1 MERQKSA
8 EVIVGALERSAR
20 WRHWPERAETARH
33 RTTDRRDEGP
43 NLLRTLA
50 RMHSMSERDAEPTAE
65 MPERPGK
72 VGDGIAEDTGAA
84 RRADAA
90 CDEHARDRIPVTLE
104 QVLSRENMWRAYER
118 VVRNAGAAGVD
129 GMSVEALKACL
140 QLRWEAIR
148 KELLD
153 GAYRPSPVLKVEI
166 PKPDGGVRTLGIP
179 TVVDRLIQQALY
191 QALQGW
197 YDPTFS
203 DASFGFRLGRGAHD
217 ALERAREHVAAGH
230 RWVVDM
236 DLEKFFDRVNHDV
249 LMSRLARRIEDK
261 RILKLIRRFLQ
272 AGMME
277 GGLVSARTEGT
288 PQGGPLSPLLSNI
301 LLDELDKELER
312 RGHRFVRYADDCN
325 IYVRSK
331 RSGERVL
338 ATIERFLK
346 DRLRLK
352 VNRDK
357 SAVDRPWNRKFLGYT
372 FTTHF
377 QPKLKVA
384 PQSVTRF
391 KSRLREVF
399 RVGRGRSLARLIK
412 ELRPKLIGWVSYF
425 RKSEVRVTFEEL
437 DQWLRRKLRAILWRQ
452 WKRNWPRF
460 KQLVRRGL
468 DPVRAWQ
475 SVTNGRGP
483 WWNAGASHMNQA
495 VPTKA
500 LSQLGLPS
508 LLQELHRLAK
518 ST

>member
-1 MERQKSA
+1 
-8 EVIVGALERSAR
+8 
-20 WRHWPERAETARH
+20 
-33 RTTDRRDEGP
+33 
-43 NLLRTLA
+43 
-50 RMHSMSERDAEPTAE
+50 MSERDAEAKAE
-65 MPERPGK
+65 MPEQSGK
-72 VGDGIAEDTGAA
+72 VGDGIAESTEAA
-84 RRADAA
+84 RQADAA
-90 CDEHARDRIPVTLE
+90 CDEHTNDRIPVTLE
-104 QVLSRENMWRAYER
+104 KVLSRENMWRAYQR
-118 VVRNAGAAGVD
+118 VVGNQGAPGVD
-129 GMSVEALKACL
+129 GMTVEALKPFL

-153 GAYRPSPVLKVEI
+153 GAYQPSPVLKVEI

-191 QALQGW
+191 QTLNAW
-197 YDPTFS
+197 YDTTFS
-203 DASFGFRLGRGAHD
+203 DHSFGFRRGRGTHD
-217 ALERAREHVAAGH
+217 ALERAREHVAARY

-236 DLEKFFDRVNHDV
+236 DLEKFFDRVNHDI

-261 RILKLIRRFLQ
+261 RILRLIRRYLQ

-325 IYVRSK
+325 IYVRSR

-338 ATIERFLK
+338 ASVERFLQ

-372 FTTHF
+372 FTMHY

-384 PQSVTRF
+384 PQSVLRL
-391 KSRLREVF
+391 KSRLRELF
-399 RVGRGRSLARLIK
+399 RAGRGRSLGRVI
-412 ELRPKLIGWVSYF
+412 EQLRPKLIGWVSYF
-425 RKSEVRVTFEEL
+425 RKSEVRIVFEEL
-437 DQWLRRKLRAILWRQ
+437 DQWIRHKLRAILWRQ
-452 WKRNWPRF
+452 WKRPRTRARE
-460 KQLVRRGL
+460 LERRGL
-468 DPVRAWQ
+468 APERAWV
-475 SVTNGRGP
+475 SAMCGRGP

-495 VPTKA
+495 VPTRYLA
-500 LSQLGLPS
+500 QLGLPS
-508 LLQELHRLAK
+508 LIQELQRLAK

>member
-1 MERQKSA
+1 
-8 EVIVGALERSAR
+8 
-20 WRHWPERAETARH
+20 
-33 RTTDRRDEGP
+33 
-43 NLLRTLA
+43 
-50 RMHSMSERDAEPTAE
+50 MSETDADPKAE
-65 MPERPGK
+65 MPEQRPK
-72 VGDGIAEDTGAA
+72 VGDGITEGTPHA
-84 RRADAA
+84 RQADAA
-90 CDEHARDRIPVTLE
+90 HDEHAEDQIPVTLE
-104 QVLSRENMWRAYER
+104 KVLSRENMWRAYER
-118 VVRNAGAAGVD
+118 VVGNGGAPGIDGVTVD
-129 GMSVEALKACL
+129 ELKPLL
-140 QLRWEAIR
+140 QARWEAIR

-153 GAYRPSPVLKVEI
+153 GTYKPSPVRKVDI
-166 PKPDGGVRTLGIP
+166 PKPDGGLRTLGIP

-197 YDPTFS
+197 YDTTFC
-203 DASFGFRLGRGAHD
+203 DQSFGFRLGRGAHD

-236 DLEKFFDRVNHDV
+236 DLEKFFDRVNHDI
-249 LMSRLARRIEDK
+249 LMSRLARRIKDK
-261 RILKLIRRFLQ
+261 RILLLIRRLLQ
-272 AGMME
+272 AGIME

-325 IYVRSK
+325 IYVRSR

-338 ATIERFLK
+338 ESVERFLK
-346 DRLRLK
+346 DRLRLT
-352 VNRDK
+352 VNRQK

-391 KSRLREVF
+391 KSRLRELF
-399 RVGRGRSLARLIK
+399 RQGRGRSLRAMLA
-412 ELRPKLIGWVSYF
+412 ELRPKLMGWVSYF
-425 RKSEVRVTFEEL
+425 RKSAVRVAFEEL

-452 WKRNWPRF
+452 WKRNWTRAREL
-460 KQLVRRGL
+460 KRRGL
-468 DPVRAWQ
+468 SHDRAWA
-475 SVTNGRGP
+475 SATNGHGP
-483 WWNAGASHMNQA
+483 WWNAGASHMNQT
-495 VPTKA
+495 VPTHY

-508 LLQELHRLAK
+508 LMQELRRLER